1 MPTLITVDTI
11 TDSMIHEL
19 AGRATPEVRRIC
31 KIALDDAATQL
42 RASVVRDAR
51 ARCAE
56 IINMFTLLHASPVTR
71 SQTEPASDDEPRVTI
86 ALPEGAASVLQIDV
100 PEIWRNVETVKVKRA
115 GRGRSYVIELPV
127 HDAEIMLKDCIVY
140 GNTSMSGGEGADIDT
155 SGKYGCRRA
164 AERLALALNQVAPRW
179 ERG

>member
-1 MPTLITVDTI
+1 MTI
-11 TDSMIHEL
+11 I
-19 AGRATPEVRRIC
+19 
-31 KIALDDAATQL
+31 
-42 RASVVRDAR
+42 
-51 ARCAE
+51 
-56 IINMFTLLHASPVTR
+56 R

-86 ALPEGAASVLQIDV
+86 ALPEGAASVLQIDE
-100 PEIWRNVETVKVKRA
+100 PRIWRNVETVKVKRA